1 MSGSA
6 ENMAHGASEKS
17 SRHEVVVNL
26 ATANRMLSLLRPVI
40 DDLLSGQK
48 HLAELQPEQDR
59 LDRQRRS
66 LSWPERARRYQLR
79 EEVTAIEQDLLDTLA
94 ELEVLGVELIDP
106 DEGRVGIPTL
116 VNDRAAF
123 FSWRPGEETVRFW
136 HFAGEVS
143 RRPIPPSWHK
153 QADIQLMGKI

>member
-6 ENMAHGASEKS
+6 ENMAHGASEKP

-66 LSWPERARRYQLR
+66 LSWPWCRGG
-79 EEVTAIEQDLLDTLA
+79 T
-94 ELEVLGVELIDP
+94 
-106 DEGRVGIPTL
+106 
-116 VNDRAAF
+116 
-123 FSWRPGEETVRFW
+123 
-136 HFAGEVS
+136 
-143 RRPIPPSWHK
+143 
-153 QADIQLMGKI
+153 

>member
-48 HLAELQPEQDR
+48 HLAELQP
-59 LDRQRRS
+59 
-66 LSWPERARRYQLR
+66 
-79 EEVTAIEQDLLDTLA
+79 T
-94 ELEVLGVELIDP
+94 
-106 DEGRVGIPTL
+106 
-116 VNDRAAF
+116 
-123 FSWRPGEETVRFW
+123 
-136 HFAGEVS
+136 
-143 RRPIPPSWHK
+143 
-153 QADIQLMGKI
+153 